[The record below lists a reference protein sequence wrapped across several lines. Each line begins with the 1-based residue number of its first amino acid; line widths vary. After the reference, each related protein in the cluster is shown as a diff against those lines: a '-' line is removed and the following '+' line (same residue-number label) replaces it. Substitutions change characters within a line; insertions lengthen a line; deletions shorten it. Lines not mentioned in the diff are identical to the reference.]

1 VSGGRL
7 YCREHG
13 GYVRAEDAV
22 IMGSAENGSGAPVP
36 AYACMTCVRDKGLVP
51 PVAAGFVGHRD
62 TPPRLAGGAA

>member
-1 VSGGRL
+1 MSGRL

-22 IMGSAENGSGAPVP
+22 TMGSIETGSSAPVP